1 MEQNNL
7 SGLFFPAVAG
17 LFFFMKRPKIEEVE
31 EVKTNYPVYTK
42 DPSGLTGVARYLD
55 KQEAVLLASRSAN
68 EEGQEPVQLVSGVAR
83 YLQGRENNPTSGVTK
98 YLLRQSLAA
107 RQKMETLKEP
117 EVTGV
122 EKYLKNKKDA
132 PGLSGVAKYLKHQE
146 SLPQPS
152 KVAKYLAKRAIFV
165 ATQAKEIQQSAKQ
178 FEATGVAKYLQHQE
192 SLPQPSRVAKYMAK
206 QAALAALQVNRVKQA
221 EVEVTGVAKYLQ
233 HLESLPQP
241 SKVARYMAKQAA
253 LAAKQVKQPEAQ
265 VGPTGVAKY
274 LQHQASLPQ
283 ISRVAKYMARQAL
296 VEKQKPVVA
305 ETGVEK
311 YMRYQD

>member
-1 MEQNNL
+1 
-7 SGLFFPAVAG
+7 
-17 LFFFMKRPKIEEVE
+17 MKRPKIEEVE

-107 RQKMETLKEP
+107 KQRMETLKEP

-152 KVAKYLAKRAIFV
+152 KVAKYLAKRAIFA

-206 QAALAALQVNRVKQA
+206 QAALAALQVNRVKQT

-296 VEKQKPVVA
+296 VEKQKPVKA

>member
-107 RQKMETLKEP
+107 KQRMETLKEP

-152 KVAKYLAKRAIFV
+152 KVAKYLAKRAIFA

>member
-68 EEGQEPVQLVSGVAR
+68 EEEDQEPVQLVSGVAR

-107 RQKMETLKEP
+107 KQKMETLKEP

-132 PGLSGVAKYLKHQE
+132 PGLSGVAKYLKHQDRK
-146 SLPQPS
+146 S
-152 KVAKYLAKRAIFV
+152 
-165 ATQAKEIQQSAKQ
+165 
-178 FEATGVAKYLQHQE
+178 
-192 SLPQPSRVAKYMAK
+192 
-206 QAALAALQVNRVKQA
+206 
-221 EVEVTGVAKYLQ
+221 
-233 HLESLPQP
+233 
-241 SKVARYMAKQAA
+241 
-253 LAAKQVKQPEAQ
+253 
-265 VGPTGVAKY
+265 
-274 LQHQASLPQ
+274 
-283 ISRVAKYMARQAL
+283 
-296 VEKQKPVVA
+296 VV
-305 ETGVEK
+305 
-311 YMRYQD
+311 

>member
-17 LFFFMKRPKIEEVE
+17 LFFFMKRPKIEEIE

-55 KQEAVLLASRSAN
+55 KQEAVLLASISAN
-68 EEGQEPVQLVSGVAR
+68 EEEDQEPVQLVSGVAR
-83 YLQGRENNPTSGVTK
+83 YLQDRENNPTSGVTK

-107 RQKMETLKEP
+107 KQKMETLKET
-117 EVTGV
+117 EATGV
-122 EKYLKNKKDA
+122 EKYLKNKKDT
-132 PGLSGVAKYLKHQE
+132 PGLSGVAKYIKHQE

-152 KVAKYLAKRAIFV
+152 KVAKYLAKQAIFA

-178 FEATGVAKYLQHQE
+178 FEATGVARYLQHQE
-192 SLPQPSRVAKYMAK
+192 SLPQPSKVAK
-206 QAALAALQVNRVKQA
+206 
-221 EVEVTGVAKYLQ
+221 
-233 HLESLPQP
+233 
-241 SKVARYMAKQAA
+241 YMAKQAA

-283 ISRVAKYMARQAL
+283 ISKVAKYMVRQAL
-296 VEKQKPVVA
+296 VEKQKPVVT